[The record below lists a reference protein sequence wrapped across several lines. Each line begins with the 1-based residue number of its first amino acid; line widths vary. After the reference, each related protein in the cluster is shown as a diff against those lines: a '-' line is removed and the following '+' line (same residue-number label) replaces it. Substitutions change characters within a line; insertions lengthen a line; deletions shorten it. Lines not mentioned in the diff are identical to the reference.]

1 MKESKL
7 SKEIT
12 QLNFILVV
20 IYFVVIFGA
29 TIFIQNFYVDF
40 KLHKLK
46 VFYQTNQETLTE
58 EQLIEYADNQ
68 GFTYTIKSKSDI
80 EEEAFDA
87 LLDPQ
92 TKFSD
97 YSQFL
102 NMLNRITG
110 NQSTPDDPEHNFEA
124 QFNSKTEMVTF
135 VAKDNLITLS
145 LNSSITND
153 IIVITMTIAIFTS
166 LIFLIMIISV
176 NLFINKR
183 IGRPLDQLVG
193 YIDDIANLNT
203 SKTLNFTHDDEITKI
218 GMALVSME
226 HDLNKEIVNRN
237 ELLRAV
243 THELKTPLAHIVT
256 LMYLHKSKTGEY
268 ADFDYVNDQ
277 VQNIISENNELI
289 QITLNSLTSTDKL
302 KQEFNIKP
310 FIENKIKTFDVY
322 LNGKSVDINMHNY
335 TFETNPVPL
344 NLVFNNLLLN
354 ASKYSHS
361 FLSVSNDNNIITIAN
376 DYLDNAGSGVGKTII
391 SRLSEFENY
400 NIEAIE
406 EDGIYTTIIT
416 MPYEE
421 MVTSTEDNVNIKTED
436 TPDNIEDNDSDNKQ

>member
-40 KLHKLK
+40 KLHKLQ
-46 VFYQTNQETLTE
+46 VFYDANVETLTE
-58 EQLIEYADNQ
+58 EELIEYADNQ
-68 GFTYTIKSKSDI
+68 GFTYTIKSKSAI
-80 EEEAFDA
+80 EQEALDA
-87 LLDPQ
+87 LLDP
-92 TKFSD
+92 KSDFSD

-102 NMLNRITG
+102 NMFNRITG
-110 NQSTPDDPEHNFEA
+110 DQGTTNDPEHNFEA
-124 QFNSKTEMVTF
+124 QFNNKTEMVTF
-135 VAKDNLITLS
+135 VTEENLITLS

-193 YIDDIANLNT
+193 YIDDIASLNS

-256 LMYLHKSKTGEY
+256 LMYLHKSQTGEY
-268 ADFDYVNDQ
+268 ANFDYVNDQ

-310 FIENKIKTFDVY
+310 FIENKIKTFNVY
-322 LNGKSVDINMHNY
+322 LNDKSVDINMHNY

-361 FLSVSNDNNIITIAN
+361 FLSVSNDNNVITIAN

-400 NIEAIE
+400 NIEATE
-406 EDGIYTTIIT
+406 DDGIYTTIIS
-416 MPYEE
+416 MPFEE
-421 MVTSTEDNVNIKTED
+421 MIIFDDDPQPN
-436 TPDNIEDNDSDNKQ
+436 NKDDDQLNLE